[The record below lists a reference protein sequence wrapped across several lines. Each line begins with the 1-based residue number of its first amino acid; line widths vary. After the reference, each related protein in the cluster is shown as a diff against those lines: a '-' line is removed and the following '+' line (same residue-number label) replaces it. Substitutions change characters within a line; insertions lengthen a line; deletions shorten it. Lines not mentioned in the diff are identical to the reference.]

1 MVMMNKTM
9 NVARYEYLHHVGNK
23 RFWLSL
29 IAVPLGFVLIFVVS
43 VVLSF
48 LSFDTRPV
56 GIVDQGNLIQIEPD
70 NSEKSTIF
78 DFQILLNLY
87 PDEGTARTAA
97 AAGEIQGFAILPEDY
112 TSRFHLTYWTDKQPG
127 SDVQSAITNFISQN
141 LLLAENTDS
150 ATFARITEGSKIS
163 LQSLDGSQTSD
174 GTGWHRI
181 IVPVV
186 IGLLNFIVVMSS
198 GGYLLKALV
207 EEKENRTIEIMLT
220 SVPSRDIMA
229 GKIVGNLGVGLTQ
242 IAVWVLLLGIAGF
255 IFRSRLGLLADINL
269 PFSYLAISLA
279 LMVLSFLFTAALMAT
294 IGAAMTSTEES
305 QGVIGLMVL
314 PMMFPFYFFTVFLNN
329 PNGILARILSFI
341 PLSAPLALSLR
352 MAFTSVSP
360 LEIGLV
366 FVVIITFTLLMF
378 WLAGVVFKR
387 GMLQYNKRLSFKEIF
402 NKETRNA

>member
-1 MVMMNKTM
+1 MNKTM

-29 IAVPLGFVLIFVVS
+29 VSVLLGFGLILVIS
-43 VVLSF
+43 LLLSRF
-48 LSFDTRPV
+48 SFDTRPV
-56 GIVDQGNLIQIEPD
+56 GIVDNGNLIQIEPD
-70 NSEKSTIF
+70 NSKESTF
-78 DFQILLNLY
+78 FNPQIYLNVY
-87 PDEGTARTAA
+87 PDESTARSAA
-97 AAGEIQGFAILPEDY
+97 STGEIQGFAVVPEDY
-112 TSRFHLTYWTDKQPG
+112 ASRYQLTYWTNKQPD
-127 SDVQSAITNFISQN
+127 SSVHSVITDFISAN
-141 LLLAENTDS
+141 LMAAENINS
-150 ATFARITEGSKIS
+150 AVLHRIREGSSIS

-181 IVPVV
+181 VVPAV
-186 IGLLNFIVVMSS
+186 IGILNFIVVMTS

-220 SVPSRDIMA
+220 SVPSREIMA

-242 IAVWVLLLGIAGF
+242 IVVWVLLLGIAGF
-255 IFRSRLGLLADINL
+255 LFRSKLGFLADINL
-269 PFSYLAISLA
+269 SGSYLVISLA

-314 PMMFPFYFFTVFLNN
+314 PMMFPFYFFNVFLSN
-329 PNGILARILSFI
+329 PNGILARVLSFI

-352 MAFTSVSP
+352 MAISSVSP

-366 FVVIITFTLLMF
+366 FVAIITFTLLMF

-387 GMLQYNKRLSFKEIF
+387 GMLQYSRRLRFKEIF
-402 NKETRNA
+402 KKETRNA

>member
-1 MVMMNKTM
+1 MNKTM

-23 RFWLSL
+23 RFWISL
-29 IAVPLGFVLIFVVS
+29 VSVPLGFVLILVIS
-43 VVLSF
+43 LLLSRF
-48 LSFDTRPV
+48 SFDTRPV

-70 NSEKSTIF
+70 NSKESTF
-78 DFQILLNLY
+78 FNPQIYLYVY
-87 PDEGTARTAA
+87 PDESSARAA
-97 AAGEIQGFAILPEDY
+97 ADSYEIQGFAVLPEDY
-112 TSRFHLTYWTDKQPG
+112 SSRYQLTYWTNKQPDSG
-127 SDVQSAITNFISQN
+127 VQSMITSFISKN
-141 LLLAENTDS
+141 LMVAESIDS
-150 ATFARITEGSKIS
+150 TVLWRINEGSAIS

-186 IGLLNFIVVMSS
+186 IGMLNFIVVMSS

>member
-1 MVMMNKTM
+1 MNKTM

-29 IAVPLGFVLIFVVS
+29 VSVLLGFGLILVIS
-43 VVLSF
+43 LLLSRF
-48 LSFDTRPV
+48 SFDTRPV
-56 GIVDQGNLIQIEPD
+56 GIVDNGNLIQIEPD
-70 NSEKSTIF
+70 NSKESTF
-78 DFQILLNLY
+78 FNPQIYLNVY
-87 PDEGTARTAA
+87 PDESTARSAA
-97 AAGEIQGFAILPEDY
+97 ETGEIQGFAIVPEDY
-112 TSRFHLTYWTDKQPG
+112 AARYQLTYWTNKQPD
-127 SDVQSAITNFISQN
+127 SSVQSVITDFISAN
-141 LLLAENTDS
+141 LMAAENIDY
-150 ATFARITEGSKIS
+150 AVLHRIREGSSIS

-181 IVPVV
+181 VVPAV
-186 IGLLNFIVVMSS
+186 IGILNFIVVMTS

-220 SVPSRDIMA
+220 SVPSREIMA

-242 IAVWVLLLGIAGF
+242 IVVWVLLLGIAGF
-255 IFRSRLGLLADINL
+255 LFRSKLGFLADIHL
-269 PFSYLAISLA
+269 SGSYLVISLA

-305 QGVIGLMVL
+305 QGVIGLMVP
-314 PMMFPFYFFTVFLNN
+314 PMMFPFYFFNVFLSN
-329 PNGILARILSFI
+329 PNGILARVLSFI

-352 MAFTSVSP
+352 MAISSVSP

-366 FVVIITFTLLMF
+366 FVAIITFTLLMF

-387 GMLQYNKRLSFKEIF
+387 GMLQYSRRLRFKEIF
-402 NKETRNA
+402 KKETRNA